1 MKAPRRRDSGPVG
14 EVRYTLMVVPEG
26 ARGPIRQIT
35 IPLATVR
42 RWLVLAVAVAT
53 LGLMGL
59 GLMAS
64 SVPTTLSR
72 RALLDENLALR
83 GRIGEIEG
91 KLEQVER
98 EMQRLR
104 LYGAQLEDL
113 PPELLPG
120 FGPMDSDELEAAAQL
135 GEGIVVDQG
144 RLSMLGEAGAP
155 MDEHPDLPGLA
166 FAPGPLAGLASL
178 DGRADRLLAALQLA
192 EVELGQ
198 QAEVAEELRSM
209 QHAVPRGWPVAGA
222 VLTSGFGWR
231 RSPFT
236 RRWKFHSG
244 LDLAAP
250 RGAPVVTPAMGTVV
264 TADFQSGYGRMV
276 EVDHGFGIVTRY
288 AHNARLLVAV
298 GEKVRR
304 GQVISTVGMT
314 GATTGPHLH
323 YEIRVDGV
331 PVDPLEYLE

>member
-1 MKAPRRRDSGPVG
+1 
-14 EVRYTLMVVPEG
+14 
-26 ARGPIRQIT
+26 
-35 IPLATVR
+35 
-42 RWLVLAVAVAT
+42 
-53 LGLMGL
+53 
-59 GLMAS
+59 
-64 SVPTTLSR
+64 
-72 RALLDENLALR
+72 
-83 GRIGEIEG
+83 
-91 KLEQVER
+91 
-98 EMQRLR
+98 
-104 LYGAQLEDL
+104 
-113 PPELLPG
+113 
-120 FGPMDSDELEAAAQL
+120 
-135 GEGIVVDQG
+135 
-144 RLSMLGEAGAP
+144 
-155 MDEHPDLPGLA
+155 
-166 FAPGPLAGLASL
+166 
-178 DGRADRLLAALQLA
+178 
-192 EVELGQ
+192 
-198 QAEVAEELRSM
+198 M

-244 LDLAAP
+244 LDLAAA
-250 RGAPVVTPAMGTVV
+250 RGAPVVAPAMGTVV
-264 TADFQSGYGRMV
+264 TADFQSGYGRVV